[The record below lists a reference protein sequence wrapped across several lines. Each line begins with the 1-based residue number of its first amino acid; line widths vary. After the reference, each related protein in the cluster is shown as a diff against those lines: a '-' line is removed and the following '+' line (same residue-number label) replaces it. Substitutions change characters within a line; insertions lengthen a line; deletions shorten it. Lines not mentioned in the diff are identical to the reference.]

1 MGWLSVNIFR
11 ECLRRHFA
19 TGCFFTGYPKTT
31 AGVSM
36 MEAHELITSCVKVV
50 FCANIFNYLVSFHD
64 VNMMCGKVEV
74 LLSRGDLGDDAGVM

>member
-1 MGWLSVNIFR
+1 
-11 ECLRRHFA
+11 
-19 TGCFFTGYPKTT
+19 
-31 AGVSM
+31 M